1 MGFFNKKQSES
12 EPKTPRNPNKLV
24 MCRVLAV
31 GYLFYLCVSIV
42 KLYLAGGPDAPSVTA
57 LVLGLAFLG
66 GGAIFLGILSYKEW
80 KRGKVE
86 YDAYMADLRAEAEA
100 KRAAEEEAQEADL
113 LESAQEDTPEGT
125 ISREE

>member
-1 MGFFNKKQSES
+1 M
-12 EPKTPRNPNKLV
+12 
-24 MCRVLAV
+24 
-31 GYLFYLCVSIV
+31 
-42 KLYLAGGPDAPSVTA
+42 
-57 LVLGLAFLG
+57 
-66 GGAIFLGILSYKEW
+66 
-80 KRGKVE
+80 E